1 MKRKIIAPVL
11 AIAMAAI
18 GAVATQ
24 KGSVYADSFTI
35 DDIMSDIQA
44 SVKADYDV
52 DLVINNRSYVAYK
65 PDGFFAGIYLDGNS
79 GKELEI
85 SSDTEYDETTWE
97 LINKRYN
104 DTLKS
109 SSGFDFSHYGAY
121 PDEYIRNGI
130 LCRIAGDSMN
140 CADIE
145 GNYFAG
151 NKNTLNQLAAA
162 YENAGYDATYLVF
175 GAPLFDIN
183 EEIQESEYDGY
194 SRLYVGL
201 SDGRYIAGG
210 GRGAF
215 YKTSV
220 DGNWIYA
227 PEISGQAL
235 ASCNTFD
242 TEDLQKAFVGEMCW
256 DEDADEVSE
265 VAYIE
270 EVEEDEKD
278 EDEDEDSPK
287 TPDTGVN
294 TEEMKSVA
302 MKLTFVGVPIALIVG
317 YVAKYIYGR
326 MSKRV
331 KFSKR

>member
-1 MKRKIIAPVL
+1 MKRKIMAPVL

-44 SVKADYDV
+44 SVKADYGV

-109 SSGFDFSHYGAY
+109 SSGFDFSHYGVY

-175 GAPLFDIN
+175 GAPLSDID
-183 EEIQESEYDGY
+183 EQISSEYDGY
-194 SRLYVGL
+194 YRLFVGV
-201 SDGRYIAGG
+201 SDGRYLTGG

-215 YKTSV
+215 YKISDT
-220 DGNWIYA
+220 GNWIYF
-227 PEISGQAL
+227 PEGSGNGISEC
-235 ASCNTFD
+235 SVFN
-242 TEDLQKAFVGEMCW
+242 TEDLQKAFSGSKCW
-256 DEDADEVSE
+256 DEDADEISE
-265 VAYIE
+265 VAFIE
-270 EVEEDEKD
+270 ESDEGEDD
-278 EDEDEDSPK
+278 DSPK

-294 TEEMKSVA
+294 TEGMKSVA